1 VWQREHVAPEVIA
14 HRGSNREEPEH
25 SLAAYL
31 RALDE
36 GADGVE
42 CDIRLTRDGA
52 AVCVHDRT
60 ITRTSSGRGT
70 VSEMN
75 LADLMLFDF
84 SAERTE
90 FRDPAFLP
98 NDPTRTAV
106 LTLDR
111 LLTSVNAK
119 SPTAKF
125 SIETKHPTRYG
136 RYLELELLEA
146 LERHHLGPDRV
157 RVMSFSRL
165 AVEWM
170 AKRHPFPTIYLRDRL
185 PKRLMDGSL
194 PAGVSGLG
202 LSVGSLRTNRGIV
215 EAMQARGHL
224 VHIWVVNEPHD
235 IEMCVHLGVDA
246 IISDRPGFVREVL
259 ARG

>member
-1 VWQREHVAPEVIA
+1 MTRVEDIEVIA

-25 SLAAYL
+25 SLAAYV

-52 AVCVHDRT
+52 AVLVHDRT

-70 VSEMN
+70 VSEMT
-75 LADLMLFDF
+75 LAELMMFDF
-84 SAERTE
+84 SVEKTD

-98 NDPTRTAV
+98 NDPTRSSV

-111 LLTSVNAK
+111 MLTSVTSK

-136 RYLELELLEA
+136 RYLELELLDA
-146 LERHHLGPDRV
+146 LVRHRLGPDRV
-157 RVMSFSRL
+157 RVMSFSRW

-170 AKRHPFPTIYLRDRL
+170 AKRHPFETIYLRDRL
-185 PKRLMDGSL
+185 PAKWRDGSL
-194 PAGVSGLG
+194 PPGVTGLG
-202 LSVGSLRTNRGIV
+202 LSVQTLRTRRDIVKAVQDRGGII
-215 EAMQARGHL
+215 
-224 VHIWVVNEPHD
+224 HIWVVNEPHD
-235 IEMCVHLGVDA
+235 IAMCAELGVNA
-246 IISDRPGFVREVL
+246 IISDRPGYVREVL